1 MRLGISRR
9 IGVDYAGEAAE
20 WPLRFFDM
28 NSYAV
33 SGPASF
39 APGNSMHSHRVP
51 IPLFEHNYTVDSPF
65 LVERIVYLDTEE
77 TCAHPINLQ
86 LAWQHYPCAHF
97 CALLTGKLKR
107 KRNPPTLRRPSR
119 CKWKWCRSPVVVTDQ
134 AGNHVRDLKKEDF
147 QIFEDG
153 VLQEIAGFAA
163 VEEPISVALTLDTS
177 GSTEFQLDRIRQ
189 EAMRFV
195 KLLRDD
201 DSIAIVSFA
210 DDVKLLEPFN
220 IYHKKNPE
228 VLRKLKPG
236 GLSAVYEAVWLSLEQ
251 VLKLEYGRKALVLFS
266 DGVDNRS
273 ETVTEEETLDLA
285 RKTESTVY
293 CIYFNTN
300 KDRFKRMPQII
311 DPAMESSGI
320 SFAAQWPPIKIPTG
334 RGKNPEYAAGRE
346 YLSKLAQYSGG
357 LLVDASRIENLGA
370 AFGRIAQ
377 ELRSQYSL
385 GYYPKNYE
393 ARRDV
398 SESRGKGKPSG
409 HHRPHKA
416 GVLLRKIVDSRSTQ
430 IIFCRPTDC
439 RLAD

>member
-1 MRLGISRR
+1 MRTFTKSVPCL
-9 IGVDYAGEAAE
+9 AALSLCAFLCVANGRAQKE
-20 WPLRFFDM
+20 T
-28 NSYAV
+28 
-33 SGPASF
+33 GPAG
-39 APGNSMHSHRVP
+39 AGQAIQVQ
-51 IPLFEHNYTVDSPF
+51 
-65 LVERIVYLDTEE
+65 VEMVSL
-77 TCAHPINLQ
+77 
-86 LAWQHYPCAHF
+86 
-97 CALLTGKLKR
+97 
-107 KRNPPTLRRPSR
+107 
-119 CKWKWCRSPVVVTDQ
+119 PVVVTDQ

-147 QIFEDG
+147 QVFEDG
-153 VLQEIAGFAA
+153 VQQEIAGFAA
-163 VEEPISVALTLDTS
+163 VEEPISVALTLDAS
-177 GSTEFQLDRIRQ
+177 GSTEFQLDRIGQ

-195 KLLRDD
+195 RLLRDD

-273 ETVTEEETLDLA
+273 ETVTEDETLDLA
-285 RKTESTVY
+285 RKTESTIY

-311 DPAMESSGI
+311 DPAMESTGN
-320 SFAAQWPPIKIPTG
+320 PLPRG

-357 LLVDASRIENLGA
+357 LLVDASQIENLGA

-385 GYYPKNYE
+385 GYYPNTLKHDDIFRRVEVRVKRPNIT
-393 ARRDV
+393 ARTKQGYYFVR
-398 SESRGKGKPSG
+398 
-409 HHRPHKA
+409 
-416 GVLLRKIVDSRSTQ
+416 
-430 IIFCRPTDC
+430 
-439 RLAD
+439 

>member
-1 MRLGISRR
+1 MRTFAKPAPCLATLSLCVFLWVANGSAQKEM
-9 IGVDYAGEAAE
+9 GHAGAAQAIQVQVE
-20 WPLRFFDM
+20 M
-28 NSYAV
+28 V
-33 SGPASF
+33 S
-39 APGNSMHSHRVP
+39 
-51 IPLFEHNYTVDSPF
+51 L
-65 LVERIVYLDTEE
+65 
-77 TCAHPINLQ
+77 
-86 LAWQHYPCAHF
+86 
-97 CALLTGKLKR
+97 
-107 KRNPPTLRRPSR
+107 
-119 CKWKWCRSPVVVTDQ
+119 PVIVTDQ

-147 QIFEDG
+147 QVFEDG

-177 GSTEFQLDRIRQ
+177 GSTEFQLDRIRH

-195 KLLRDD
+195 RLLRDD

-220 IYHKKNPE
+220 LYHKKNPE

-285 RKTESTVY
+285 RKTESTIY

-311 DPAMESSGI
+311 DPAMDLSGNPLV
-320 SFAAQWPPIKIPTG
+320 AQWPPIKIPRG

-357 LLVDASRIENLGA
+357 LLIDASRIESLGA

-385 GYYPKNYE
+385 GYYPKNLKHDDAFRRLE
-393 ARRDV
+393 VRAKRPSIMARTKQGYYFIK
-398 SESRGKGKPSG
+398 E
-409 HHRPHKA
+409 
-416 GVLLRKIVDSRSTQ
+416 
-430 IIFCRPTDC
+430 
-439 RLAD
+439 